1 MELDD
6 LKDIWKK
13 SGPGFR
19 AKDKAELAL
28 MLQGRSTS
36 IVDKLKRNVWIELI
50 FTFVASLVLLGYA
63 LMLPSGTMK
72 WTSVSFVLLFSVYS
86 IYYIKKLL
94 LLNRFNPADENL
106 KTHIDRLI
114 VSLDSFLK
122 FYKRSYNILYPIFFV
137 LILIFVAIER
147 GATDFFDSLS
157 KPYMIIFLLLS
168 SGFYYFLS
176 TAFTNWYL
184 KKLYGNHLDKLKNLA
199 HELAD

>member
-13 SGPGFR
+13 SGPEFR

-50 FTFVASLVLLGYA
+50 LTFVASLVLLGYA
-63 LMLPSGTMK
+63 LALPSGTMK
-72 WTSVSFVLLFSVYS
+72 WTSVSSVLLFSVYS

-114 VSLDSFLK
+114 TSLSSFLK
-122 FYKRSYNILYPIFFV
+122 FYKRSYNILYPAFFV
-137 LILIFVAIER
+137 LILAFMAIER
-147 GATDFFDSLS
+147 GATRAVLFTKNPSAVSSYERVGFRRSGDHLVSQKAVRQPPRQAQ
-157 KPYMIIFLLLS
+157 KP
-168 SGFYYFLS
+168 GP
-176 TAFTNWYL
+176 
-184 KKLYGNHLDKLKNLA
+184 
-199 HELAD
+199 

>member
-13 SGPGFR
+13 SGPEFR

-50 FTFVASLVLLGYA
+50 LTCVASLVLLRYA
-63 LMLPSGTMK
+63 WALPSGTLK
-72 WTSVSFVLLFSVYS
+72 WTSVSFVVVFSVYS
-86 IYYIKKLL
+86 TYYIKKLL

-114 VSLDSFLK
+114 ISLNSFLK
-122 FYKRSYNILYPIFFV
+122 FYKRSYNILYPIFFLMV
-137 LILIFVAIER
+137 LLFIAIER
-147 GATDFFDSLS
+147 GATDFFDSVTR
-157 KPYMIIFLLLS
+157 PAMIIYLLFL

-176 TAFTNWYL
+176 TWFTTWYL
-184 KKLYGNHLDKLKNLA
+184 KKLYGNHLDKLKSLA
-199 HELAD
+199 HELED

>member
-13 SGPGFR
+13 SGPEFR
-19 AKDKAELAL
+19 AKDKTELAL

-50 FTFVASLVLLGYA
+50 LTFVASLVLIGYA
-63 LMLPSGTMK
+63 LTLPSGTMR
-72 WTSVSFVLLFSVYS
+72 WTSVSSVALFSVYS

-94 LLNRFNPADENL
+94 LLNRFNPAEENL

-114 VSLDSFLK
+114 MSLSSFLK
-122 FYKRSYNILYPIFFV
+122 FYKRSYNILYPTFFV
-137 LILIFVAIER
+137 LILVFMAIER
-147 GATDFFDSLS
+147 GATDFMDSIRR
-157 KPYMIIFLLLS
+157 PYMIIYLLLS
-168 SGFYYFLS
+168 SGFYYFVS

-184 KKLYGNHLDKLKNLA
+184 KKLYGNHLDKLKSLA
-199 HELAD
+199 HELED